1 MLVIKDFLFMI
12 DRTKKTIFFPFLL
25 RQRTDIAVDRM
36 YHSLLK
42 ITRLKFYSSNID
54 FKTKMIK

>member
-1 MLVIKDFLFMI
+1 MLVIKGFFIYFSFL
-12 DRTKKTIFFPFLL
+12 R
-25 RQRTDIAVDRM
+25 RQRITDIAVDRM